1 LCLARPGSRGPTRH
15 LRLRW
20 GDAEEDVPRWVDPGL
35 VTVPAALREA
45 VGGHPLVAE
54 TLARRGMLRPEAAS
68 AFLDPA
74 LYSPAP
80 PDDLPDL
87 SGAVDR
93 LRWSLERG
101 ERITIWGDFD
111 ADGQTA
117 TALLLEVLQ
126 SRGGDVTFHVP
137 SRDEGHGVHVSGVD
151 RLADGGTRLLIT
163 CDTGVTAQAAI
174 AWAARRG
181 VDVIV
186 TDHHVLGDR
195 LPAAR
200 AVVNPHRLPAGHPM
214 ETLTGVG
221 VAYQV
226 ARALDQ
232 PLADRALD
240 LVAVGSVADVA
251 TLTGDT
257 RYLVQRGL
265 EVLSHTERLGLQAM
279 YEVADLRPEGITE
292 EHIGFTLGP
301 RLNALG
307 RLADAAHGVE
317 LLTTDDRVRARTLAG
332 EVEAL
337 NARRQWLTRQV
348 TEAALAQIGREPEL
362 RDGYRALVLNHPT
375 WPGGVVGIVAGRL
388 AERYGKPAV
397 LIAAPPGQ
405 LGRGSGR
412 SVPGVNLVAALA
424 ECAPLLETFGG
435 HAGAAG
441 FAIKTERIPELRHA
455 LSRALA
461 AQIKAVP
468 EPTLQ
473 IDAYVE
479 LPGPEA
485 VGENA
490 MSAMP
495 SLNLDLVHEINRL
508 APFGPGN
515 PPLTLA
521 VRNLRRTG
529 AITLGRTDEHRRITV
544 EDPSGRSAT
553 VFWWHGADWSLP
565 DGTFDLA
572 LSARASD
579 YRGMVDL
586 QLEWIDARVV
596 EPAVPEIVAPTV
608 AVCDYRSV
616 SNPEAALRRLAAQ
629 GVPVWAEVAAPADVA
644 VLSRHQLP
652 KAPGLAI
659 WTLPPGRTELRAAL
673 DAVGPEQVYLFGTLP
688 PHGAGPG
695 GRERAEAFLTRLAG
709 LVRYALHSARRGPV
723 TLIDLAAA
731 TAEKES
737 TVQAGLD
744 WLAAQGQ
751 ILPPEPDGD
760 GLQLLP
766 GTGATDP
773 EAVALA
779 RARLDALLAE
789 SDAFREYLRT
799 APSDRIQVLAM

>member
-1 LCLARPGSRGPTRH
+1 M
-15 LRLRW
+15 
-20 GDAEEDVPRWVDPGL
+20 PRWLDPEP
-35 VTVPAALREA
+35 VKAPSALRDK

-54 TLARRGMLRPEAAS
+54 TLARRGILTPEAAS
-68 AFLDPA
+68 AFLDPD
-74 LYSPAP
+74 LYSAAP

-87 SGAVDR
+87 SRAAER

-101 ERITIWGDFD
+101 QRIAVWGDFD

-126 SRGGDVTFHVP
+126 SLGGDVTFHVP

-163 CDTGVTAQAAI
+163 CDTGIAADVAVARAAQ
-174 AWAARRG
+174 RG

-186 TDHHVLGDR
+186 TDHHVPGDR
-195 LPAAR
+195 LPAAL

-240 LVAVGSVADVA
+240 LVALGSVADVA

-265 EVLSHTERLGLQAM
+265 EVLSHTERLGLQAV
-279 YEVADLRPEGITE
+279 YEIADLRPGGITE

-348 TEAALAQIGREPEL
+348 SEAALAQIRREPEL
-362 RDGYRALVLNHPT
+362 LADYQALVLSHPT

-388 AERYGKPAV
+388 AERFGKPAV

-424 ECAPLLETFGG
+424 ECAALLQAFGG
-435 HAGAAG
+435 HAAAAG
-441 FAIKTERIPELRHA
+441 FAIKTERIAELRHA

-461 AQIKAVP
+461 PQIEALP
-468 EPTLQ
+468 EPTLR

-485 VGENA
+485 AGEEA
-490 MSAMP
+490 RSSTP
-495 SLNLDLVHEINRL
+495 SLTLDLVHEINRL

-529 AITLGRTDEHRRITV
+529 ATTLGRTDEHRRVTV
-544 EDPSGRSAT
+544 EDPAGRSAT
-553 VFWWHGADWSLP
+553 VFWWHGADWPLP

-579 YRGMVDL
+579 YRGMAHL
-586 QLEWIDARVV
+586 QLEWIDARVM

-608 AVCDYRSV
+608 TVHDYRSV

-629 GVPVWAEVAAPADVA
+629 GVPIWAEVTAPADVA
-644 VLSRHQLP
+644 ALPRHRLL
-652 KAPGLAI
+652 KAPELAI
-659 WTLPPGRTELRAAL
+659 WTLPPGRAELRAAL
-673 DAVGPEQVYLFGTLP
+673 DAVGPEQVYLFGTP
-688 PHGAGPG
+688 PPAGAGPG
-695 GRERAEAFLTRLAG
+695 AHERTEAFLTRLAG
-709 LVRYALHSARRGPV
+709 LVRYALHSTRRGRVSP
-723 TLIDLAAA
+723 IELAAA
-731 TAEKES
+731 TAEKET

-744 WLAAQGQ
+744 WLVARGQ

-760 GLQLLP
+760 GLQLQP
-766 GTGATDP
+766 GAGAADP
-773 EAVALA
+773 EALALA

-789 SDAFREYLRT
+789 SDAFREYLRA
-799 APSDRIQVLAM
+799 APADRIQVLAM